1 MTTLKITIDSRKNAQ
16 LLTKLLK
23 SMAFV
28 KKVEEDT
35 TPIPQKTDQ
44 FSMLKKI
51 FDSIAPN
58 SIFRSIDSPE
68 DWQKNI
74 RDEWENR

>member
-28 KKVEEDT
+28 TKVEEDT
-35 TPIPQKTDQ
+35 PIRQKTDQ

-51 FDSIAPN
+51 FDSIDPN
-58 SIFRSIDSPE
+58 SIFRSIDSPA
-68 DWQKNI
+68 D
-74 RDEWENR
+74 

>member
-35 TPIPQKTDQ
+35 PIRQKTDQ

-51 FDSIAPN
+51 FDSIDPN
-58 SIFRSIDSPE
+58 SIFRSIDSPA
-68 DWQKNI
+68 D
-74 RDEWENR
+74 